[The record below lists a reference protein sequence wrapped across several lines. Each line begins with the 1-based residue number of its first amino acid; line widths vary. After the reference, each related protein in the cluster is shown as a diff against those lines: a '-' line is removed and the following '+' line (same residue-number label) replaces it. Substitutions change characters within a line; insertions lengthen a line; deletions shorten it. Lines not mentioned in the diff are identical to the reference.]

1 VDDDRNFTIA
11 EKRHVR
17 VEDEDELVSES
28 VGIVRVP
35 HATEGQPD

>member
-17 VEDEDELVSES
+17 VEDDGELVYES

-35 HATEGQPD
+35 HTAEGQPD